1 MIEMTTLKD
10 AERVVRVVM
19 VVILLT
25 AGTSKFF
32 SHGGFFDYYS
42 RLFQGDLRIHLPPI
56 LVDSYLR
63 VTPFVEVGLACALLS
78 NRHKVPAVYG
88 WFVFMLSLLVG
99 HYILQEWSSVNELL
113 DYFFSRAT
121 LPYVAKP
128 SILVAPRCCLMNS
141 CVGCRNCEHRAPGFW
156 PRSGCLK
163 RVEKALPIV

>member
-1 MIEMTTLKD
+1 MIEKSTLKD

-42 RLFQGDLRIHLPPI
+42 KLFQGDLRIHLPPFF
-56 LVDSYLR
+56 VDGYLR

-99 HYILQEWSSVNELL
+99 HYILQEWSSVNEML
-113 DYFFSRAT
+113 DYFFLGLLCLV
-121 LPYVAKP
+121 LPNHQSWLRRDPA
-128 SILVAPRCCLMNS
+128 
-141 CVGCRNCEHRAPGFW
+141 
-156 PRSGCLK
+156 
-163 RVEKALPIV
+163 